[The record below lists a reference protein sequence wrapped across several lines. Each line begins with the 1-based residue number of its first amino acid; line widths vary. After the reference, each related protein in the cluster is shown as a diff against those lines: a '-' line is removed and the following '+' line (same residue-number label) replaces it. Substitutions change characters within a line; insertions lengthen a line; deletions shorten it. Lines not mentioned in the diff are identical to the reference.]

1 MLCFR
6 FLPLTIAG
14 ERGQR
19 CGTLFWAFSAG
30 GCASD
35 EVRSLLTAAK
45 VVFYFEIAH
54 FSITRNAKKAF
65 GFSLPHATM
74 WQE

>member
-1 MLCFR
+1 MRCIR
-6 FLPLTIAG
+6 F
-14 ERGQR
+14 
-19 CGTLFWAFSAG
+19 
-30 GCASD
+30 
-35 EVRSLLTAAK
+35 LTAAK

-74 WQE
+74 WQEQSQGGRLFLLMLCSVSFPL